1 MVTRTSTTPPNPIMQ
16 NWALIVVSFCLL
28 ALMTTA
34 GAATPADKITPETS
48 HYFDSFDPL
57 QQPWE
62 PGQPL
67 NIEEV
72 FKNYQYFEILLNRDG
87 REMVVNQYIR
97 GSKTGSEKY
106 RLLPDGSLQRVL
118 QQADSGPP

>member
-97 GSKTGSEKY
+97 GSKAGSDKY
-106 RLLPDGSLQRVL
+106 LILPDGSLQK
-118 QQADSGPP
+118 DGP